1 MPEAARLFDPIGHSP
16 MMSGLLAGLLIGAA
30 IGVAAVAIIG
40 TGGLA
45 AGAIIGGAAAAGAGI
60 GEVVSTMSFVPK
72 DITGKIITGS
82 LNVFTN
88 SRNAA
93 RAHLDKV
100 QCSKHPPSP
109 HPVIATGSDSVFING
124 QPAARVT
131 DKITC
136 AAVIV
141 EGSPNVFIGGGATQ
155 TDDIAPEDLV
165 PGYIHAALLV
175 VGLGAAVILAGPIV
189 AVAGFAGGMAGG
201 YGGSVLGGMIFG
213 EGSDGQKISMLVG
226 SIAGGGLGAKAGMKP
241 ANALGQLAIS
251 KGAGAET
258 GGFIKGGVPGAKT
271 AGGVTKQN
279 GKEAGEHIATK
290 QKEIEHLSKNQQK
303 KEKMGVAYA
312 KAGKGDKAT
321 DGFTNIEKATVSEYR
336 KGGSVSQKNNSD
348 PTFKISDKEAYMKKL
363 ESDYDTSG
371 SPMHPKTKA
380 EIENYIGSKE
390 EFDVKDG
397 IPGAHAEVR
406 AVNDYR
412 NANGGADPDYVATHK
427 TAPDSHGGQGKP
439 FCACAN
445 CSGIMSKDVLV
456 TTGRK

>member
-201 YGGSVLGGMIFG
+201 YGGSVLGGMVFG
-213 EGSDGQKISMLVG
+213 EGSDGQKISMLAG
-226 SIAGGGLGAKAGMKP
+226 AFAGGWMGAKG
-241 ANALGQLAIS
+241 GQAIAA
-251 KGAGAET
+251 KTIPTPVTPKE
-258 GGFIKGGVPGAKT
+258 GFIKGGLKGMEEAQQNRYEIVKAKSEQR
-271 AGGVTKQN
+271 AQEIR
-279 GKEAGEHIATK
+279 EA
-290 QKEIEHLSKNQQK
+290 
-303 KEKMGVAYA
+303 
-312 KAGKGDKAT
+312 
-321 DGFTNIEKATVSEYR
+321 
-336 KGGSVSQKNNSD
+336 
-348 PTFKISDKEAYMKKL
+348 
-363 ESDYDTSG
+363 
-371 SPMHPKTKA
+371 PKTDWPNNRK
-380 EIENYIGSKE
+380 
-390 EFDVKDG
+390 
-397 IPGAHAEVR
+397 PL
-406 AVNDYR
+406 
-412 NANGGADPDYVATHK
+412 K
-427 TAPDSHGGQGKP
+427 TSTVMDKKTGKV
-439 FCACAN
+439 FE
-445 CSGIMSKDVLV
+445 D
-456 TTGRK
+456 